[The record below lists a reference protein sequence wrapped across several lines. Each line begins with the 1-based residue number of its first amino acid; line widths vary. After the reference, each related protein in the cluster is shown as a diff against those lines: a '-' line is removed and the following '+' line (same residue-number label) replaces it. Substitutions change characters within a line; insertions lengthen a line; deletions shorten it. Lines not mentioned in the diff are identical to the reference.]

1 MAALRSKPALVAGH
15 AVVVVFVW
23 DEGLCTDGLLTA
35 VTRETVLVPRGAVV
49 LQHPRSCKREKKKIN
64 AESKKL
70 LIVCC
75 CFSMCNSWLLF
86 DLCCKYKL
94 E

>member
-1 MAALRSKPALVAGH
+1 MVYSGIFQRKVLTIRLFLHLFAVAALRSKPALVAGH

-49 LQHPRSCKREKKKIN
+49 LQHPRSCKREKKKSTPKAKN
-64 AESKKL
+64 
-70 LIVCC
+70 
-75 CFSMCNSWLLF
+75 F
-86 DLCCKYKL
+86 
-94 E
+94 